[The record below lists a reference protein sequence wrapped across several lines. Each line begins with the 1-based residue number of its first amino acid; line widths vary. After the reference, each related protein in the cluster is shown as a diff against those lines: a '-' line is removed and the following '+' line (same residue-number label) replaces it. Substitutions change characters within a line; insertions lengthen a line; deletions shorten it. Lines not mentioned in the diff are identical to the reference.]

1 MRPTHPGRPSPN
13 PNGEPMSF
21 SARLRHLGG
30 FVLGSALA
38 IAAALVLSI
47 ATPSLAADSLR
58 ITSPL
63 SGATVVGDVRIEG
76 VVAGSGTVDLTLAIS
91 EQRFG
96 DCGPLATERRTEV
109 EAGTPF
115 AMTIATT
122 DISDG
127 VYCIVA
133 VADSGR
139 LSAAVGDVTID
150 NGIDELDGFQLP
162 TQTLPDSSPLPVEP
176 TEEPAAS
183 GSTTAPSGLEIIIPA
198 VFGAVAVLALLVMS
212 MGLLYRRHLQK
223 L

>member
-30 FVLGSALA
+30 FILGAA
-38 IAAALVLSI
+38 IALVV
-47 ATPSLAADSLR
+47 AVGTPSLAADSLR

-63 SGATVVGDVRIEG
+63 SGETVVGDVRIEG
-76 VVAGSGTVDLTLAIS
+76 IVAGSGTVDLSLAIS

-96 DCGPLATERRTEV
+96 ECGPLATERRAEI

-115 AMTIATT
+115 AVTIATT

-127 VYCIVA
+127 VYCVIA

-176 TEEPAAS
+176 TEEPVAS
-183 GSTTAPSGLEIIIPA
+183 ESSTAPSGLEIIVPA

>member
-1 MRPTHPGRPSPN
+1 
-13 PNGEPMSF
+13 MSL

-30 FVLGSALA
+30 FLFGAALA
-38 IAAALVLSI
+38 IAAALVLAV
-47 ATPSLAADSLR
+47 ATPSVAADSLR

-76 VVAGSGTVDLTLAIS
+76 IVAGSGTVDLSLAIS

-96 DCGPLATERRTEV
+96 ECGPLATERRTEV

-162 TQTLPDSSPLPVEP
+162 TLEDPSGEPVPP
-176 TEEPAAS
+176 TEEPVAS
-183 GSTTAPSGLEIIIPA
+183 GSTGAPSGLEIIVPA